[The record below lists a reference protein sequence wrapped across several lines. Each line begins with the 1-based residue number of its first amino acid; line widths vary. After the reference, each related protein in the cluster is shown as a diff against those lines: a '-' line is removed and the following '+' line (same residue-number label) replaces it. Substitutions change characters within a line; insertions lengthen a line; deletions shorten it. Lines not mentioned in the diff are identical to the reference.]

1 MKLAPATELLLD
13 IPEQLVRDLD
23 DLFPHKCPSIS
34 MSEKEIWFYAGQR
47 EIVDWLIERREAQE
61 FES

>member
-23 DLFPHKCPSIS
+23 DLFPHKCPSID

-47 EIVDWLIERREAQE
+47 EMVDWLIERREAQE

>member
-47 EIVDWLIERREAQE
+47 EMVDWLIERREAQE